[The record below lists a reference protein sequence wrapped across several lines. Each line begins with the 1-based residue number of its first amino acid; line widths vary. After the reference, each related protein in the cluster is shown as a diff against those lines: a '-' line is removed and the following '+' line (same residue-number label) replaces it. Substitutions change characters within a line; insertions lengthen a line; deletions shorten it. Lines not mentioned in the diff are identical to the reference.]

1 MKMMN
6 LKESRT
12 SFNSILSYELTGRS
26 RRPRQVIDDS
36 DEEEVDEE
44 GEYSGGEDLNAEF
57 VNSISRFAV
66 K

>member
-1 MKMMN
+1 MMN

-57 VNSISRFAV
+57 VNPALRFAV

>member
-1 MKMMN
+1 MMN

-12 SFNSILSYELTGRS
+12 SFNSILSYVLTGRS

>member
-1 MKMMN
+1 MMN

>member
-1 MKMMN
+1 MN

>member
-12 SFNSILSYELTGRS
+12 SFNSVLSYELTGRS